1 MAGDQ
6 AEAVRLPQDATQ
18 PSLSPASPK
27 AKNRGKY
34 ISKACAGEV
43 RSVRIVGDMTKY
55 ASILREPGCENP
67 DHQLLQ
73 ETNAVLE
80 RLRTLE
86 QHFRRMDKALQGRPT
101 NEMAGEDDNNSDDD
115 YNSDSD
121 KNNNCA
127 PVDTEIFE
135 VASNQTAVASLSSH
149 INALKRSLLPM
160 AYGVQSS
167 PAFPYASETE
177 PGRANYLRNLPSV
190 PRIQSLTRLYFK
202 HLNNFFP
209 CLDDAQFQE
218 RLARIEVDQV
228 VSEGDR
234 LCMVV
239 QPSSRSFVMSM
250 CMVLAVATY
259 LDPSSHQGQ
268 DNNTAPG
275 WRYVRMAE
283 EMAGRDHHCGRS
295 VGIDLDLVRYHTV
308 RAMYMI
314 HVERLTAAA
323 HAIGTAIQLAFNAG
337 LNDESTW
344 ESDCS
349 DTDRCARRL
358 LWWTIFY
365 MDRRVAQKCW
375 KPYLIRENEVLVED
389 VVQMPESSTFGSGV
403 FHDQEPYSETEGK
416 VLIHRYVQTAVSWAR
431 LWAVVWDTMFAARA
445 PRGESRLEEIEVLDA
460 RLLHAQRQIHESLQW
475 ETCLLPSYMAAGETE
490 AHIRSRLVACVRMN
504 LLRLLIRQS
513 CKHTVAS
520 DPRGS
525 QICMQLASE
534 TIEAILAYMKTRT
547 NQIPFGLNAVECVVE
562 AMCHLVPHL
571 KGRSR
576 TAPYL
581 SSFGRAV
588 EFLQGLSNSMGAA
601 SRALDALGGIADGEW
616 LNVFDSEGGI
626 SLDYMPLSANPI
638 SQGVCQE
645 SFNELFSED
654 WAEMCLPG
662 SETGLFT

>member
-1 MAGDQ
+1 
-6 AEAVRLPQDATQ
+6 
-18 PSLSPASPK
+18 
-27 AKNRGKY
+27 
-34 ISKACAGEV
+34 
-43 RSVRIVGDMTKY
+43 
-55 ASILREPGCENP
+55 
-67 DHQLLQ
+67 
-73 ETNAVLE
+73 
-80 RLRTLE
+80 
-86 QHFRRMDKALQGRPT
+86 MDKALQGRPT
-101 NEMAGEDDNNSDDD
+101 NEMAGQDDNNSDDD
-115 YNSDSD
+115 YNSD

-167 PAFPYASETE
+167 PALPYASETE

-190 PRIQSLTRLYFK
+190 PQIQSLTRLYFE

-234 LCMVV
+234 LCLVV
-239 QPSSRSFVMSM
+239 KPSSRSFVMSM

-283 EMAGRDHHCGRS
+283 EMAGRDHHSSSRS

-344 ESDCS
+344 GSDCS

-403 FHDQEPYSETEGK
+403 FDDQETYSETEGK

-588 EFLQGLSNSMGAA
+588 EFLQGLSNSLGAA

-638 SQGVCQE
+638 SQGFCQE

-662 SETGLFT
+662 SETALFAQDSAETGTGADTDIYIHA

>member
-1 MAGDQ
+1 
-6 AEAVRLPQDATQ
+6 
-18 PSLSPASPK
+18 
-27 AKNRGKY
+27 
-34 ISKACAGEV
+34 
-43 RSVRIVGDMTKY
+43 
-55 ASILREPGCENP
+55 
-67 DHQLLQ
+67 
-73 ETNAVLE
+73 
-80 RLRTLE
+80 
-86 QHFRRMDKALQGRPT
+86 MDKALQGRPT
-101 NEMAGEDDNNSDDD
+101 NEMAGEDDNNSNDD
-115 YNSDSD
+115 YSSD
-121 KNNNCA
+121 KNNICA

-149 INALKRSLLPM
+149 INALKRLLLPM
-160 AYGVQSS
+160 AYGSQSS
-167 PAFPYASETE
+167 PALPYASETE

-190 PRIQSLTRLYFK
+190 PRIQSLTRLYFE

-234 LCMVV
+234 LCLVV

-283 EMAGRDHHCGRS
+283 EIARRDHNSSGRS

-323 HAIGTAIQLAFNAG
+323 HAIGTATQLAFNAG

-344 ESDCS
+344 GSDCS

-389 VVQMPESSTFGSGV
+389 VVQMPESPIFSSGV
-403 FHDQEPYSETEGK
+403 FDVQETYSETEGK
-416 VLIHRYVQTAVSWAR
+416 VLLHRYVQTAVSWAR

-490 AHIRSRLVACVRMN
+490 AHIRSRLVACVVCHPRVFGPLSLLVSALKLSIENESSSPVDPTVMQAYSCVRTPRLSDLHAACERDHRGDSGIYGNPHESDPVRAQRHRM
-504 LLRLLIRQS
+504 RRRGHVPSGASSQRPVEDRSVSVIVCQS
-513 CKHTVAS
+513 C
-520 DPRGS
+520 
-525 QICMQLASE
+525 
-534 TIEAILAYMKTRT
+534 
-547 NQIPFGLNAVECVVE
+547 
-562 AMCHLVPHL
+562 
-571 KGRSR
+571 
-576 TAPYL
+576 
-581 SSFGRAV
+581 
-588 EFLQGLSNSMGAA
+588 
-601 SRALDALGGIADGEW
+601 
-616 LNVFDSEGGI
+616 
-626 SLDYMPLSANPI
+626 
-638 SQGVCQE
+638 
-645 SFNELFSED
+645 
-654 WAEMCLPG
+654 
-662 SETGLFT
+662 